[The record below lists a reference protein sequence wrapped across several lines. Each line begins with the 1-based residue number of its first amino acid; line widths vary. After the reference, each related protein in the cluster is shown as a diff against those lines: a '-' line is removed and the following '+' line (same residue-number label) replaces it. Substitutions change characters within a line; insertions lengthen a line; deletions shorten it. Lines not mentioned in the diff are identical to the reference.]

1 MESSS
6 FGDIGYYRQFQEALF
21 RSKSPRSKKD
31 EFAFSRSP
39 LQSWGEVHGNDK
51 DFVLYFFFTPSFSPL
66 AFFMPLLVWSFCIG
80 VTNFAY

>member
-51 DFVLYFFFTPSFSPL
+51 DFVLYFFLRRPFPHWLFL
-66 AFFMPLLVWSFCIG
+66 CLCWFGRFVLE
-80 VTNFAY
+80 